1 MDRLARTRSQH
12 FVHSPRK
19 VASPL
24 KLRHNSNVNRHPTK
38 RRRLGSNVHTQGRNN
53 TQNVVDLTTDSGSD
67 GESPSARAGPSTFNR
82 NGGSIPL
89 NSEAG
94 SQTINRNGRKSGS
107 GLFANGQASGPVRKD
122 VKGKSKMTLPPPS
135 PPSEAVTFSS
145 EDGSSP
151 RKRKRGP
158 EGSGTEED
166 SSSWIEMDEDEA
178 EPEFIAEGESR
189 TVQAS
194 FVTSY

>member
-38 RRRLGSNVHTQGRNN
+38 RRRLGSNVHTLGRNGA
-53 TQNVVDLTTDSGSD
+53 QHVVDLTTDSGSD
-67 GESPSARAGPSTFNR
+67 EENGIPGPSTYNR

-94 SQTINRNGRKSGS
+94 VQTINRNGRKSGS
-107 GLFANGQASGPVRKD
+107 GLFANGHLGGPVKKD
-122 VKGKSKMTLPPPS
+122 MKGKGKAAPPLPPT
-135 PPSEAVTFSS
+135 EAVTFSS
-145 EDGSSP
+145 DGSSP
-151 RKRKRGP
+151 RKRKRAQD
-158 EGSGTEED
+158 GSEED
-166 SSSWIEMDEDEA
+166 SSSWIEMNEDEA
-178 EPEFIAEGESR
+178 EPEFIAEGESA
-189 TVQAS
+189 QFAQP
-194 FVTSY
+194 